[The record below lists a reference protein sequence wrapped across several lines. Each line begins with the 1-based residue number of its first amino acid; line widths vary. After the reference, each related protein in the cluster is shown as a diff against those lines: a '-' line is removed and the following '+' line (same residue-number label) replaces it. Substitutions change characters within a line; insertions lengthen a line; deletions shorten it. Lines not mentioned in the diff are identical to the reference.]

1 MPVAVDPGLVFPLQ
15 SAKRLIPH
23 ISFFT
28 FHLSLR
34 PYPDISSSGV
44 ATAMK
49 VSVKNVTDIA
59 TKYGFGAGFKP
70 AQGVSGTNQVNFP
83 PQGGFETRPYQT
95 ALRRYVGDVF
105 HANRTSRNRLS
116 GIASEAEQ

>member
-1 MPVAVDPGLVFPLQ
+1 MPVTVDPGLVFPLQ

-83 PQGGFETRPYQT
+83 PQGGFETRPT
-95 ALRRYVGDVF
+95 KTCGFFIARPIPGEFLRRRPVPGAD
-105 HANRTSRNRLS
+105 R
-116 GIASEAEQ
+116 